1 MRTTI
6 PRKLNR
12 FDPVALNIGISML
25 EPIIKNFGIE
35 PGEYVTY
42 PYGMGLINHTWKV
55 SGPGHEYILQKIN
68 KSIFK
73 SPEDIA
79 SNVRHIAQYLSSTK
93 VPYLFIS
100 PIKSSNGTDLVRD
113 ESGEYFRLTPF
124 VSGSRTID
132 TVGTKDQAFEAA
144 RQFGLFTRLLSDFD
158 SSILKYTLTD
168 FHNLTLRFS
177 QFTEAHAKASSTLK
191 KNAAGAIDSALKH
204 VSIVRVYENII
215 REKSIPIR
223 VIHHDTKISNVL
235 FNAEDEGLCV
245 IDLDT
250 VMPGYFISDLGDMMR
265 TYLSPA
271 SEEEKDLDKVV
282 VRKDFFKAIIAGY
295 FHEMGDV
302 LTVKEKELVVYAGE
316 FIIYMQ
322 AIRFLTDYLNGNI
335 YYTAGYA
342 GHNLVRA
349 LNQFKL
355 LDEYMKAE
363 EELGGFVRDLYS
375 APVKTGRQR
384 L

>member
-1 MRTTI
+1 
-6 PRKLNR
+6 
-12 FDPVALNIGISML
+12 ML
-25 EPIIKNFGIE
+25 DPIIKTFGIE
-35 PGEYVTY
+35 PGEYVTQ

-55 SGPGHEYILQKIN
+55 SGPGHEYILQRIN

-79 SNVRHIAQYLSSTK
+79 ANIRHIARYLARNTS
-93 VPYLFIS
+93 PYLFIS
-100 PIKSSNGTDLVRD
+100 PIESSNGSDLVQD
-113 ESGEYFRLTPF
+113 EFGEYFRLTPF

-132 TVGTKDQAFEAA
+132 TVETKDQAFQAA
-144 RQFGLFTRLLSDFD
+144 RQFGLFTKLLSGFD
-158 SSILKYTLTD
+158 SRLLKYTLTD

-177 QFTEAHAKASSTLK
+177 QFTKAHENASPLMK
-191 KNAAGAIDSALKH
+191 KNAGAAIDSALKH
-204 VSIVRVYENII
+204 VSIVRVYENIV

-235 FNAEDEGLCV
+235 FNADDEGLCV

-282 VRKDFFKAIIAGY
+282 VRKDFFKAIISGY

-302 LTVKEKELVVYAGE
+302 LTVKEKELVIYAGE

-322 AIRFLTDYLNGNI
+322 AIRFLTDYLSGNI
-335 YYTAGYA
+335 YYTVSYA
-342 GHNLVRA
+342 GQNLVRA
-349 LNQFKL
+349 LNQFRL

-363 EELGGFVRDLYS
+363 KELERFILELSENPSSLDG
-375 APVKTGRQR
+375 
-384 L
+384 